1 MIKLCYPKGCY
12 GNYLGQC
19 LYYFT
24 NLNNNNLEDFSVDR
38 RGSSHAFFNNVKAHD
53 HIQLG
58 HSVSATDNSWP
69 NITISDTDFV
79 VQIVPLKEHWLDYY
93 NNHFFKHYQGNVI
106 ETISE
111 LFTVDEI
118 NYKLKTQ
125 WDYHDGFGANVPVW
139 ILREFFSFCI
149 GNVLHSTYTQTDINN
164 SITLTTQD
172 FFESFLDIFKNLCTR
187 LGLTLTVNNN
197 VLLQNNN
204 SFIAAQYYHNSQS
217 AVEQWIQCVIENKS
231 ALLSQ
236 LTFFNE
242 AYVQHRMRQLGY
254 EIQCNN
260 LDVFPTHSQ
269 DLTKLIYKI

>member
-24 NLNNNNLEDFSVDR
+24 NLNNNDLENFSLDS
-38 RGSSHAFFNNVKAHD
+38 RGSSHAFFDNVKAHNY
-53 HIQLG
+53 IQMG
-58 HSVSATDNSWP
+58 HRVSDTDNSWP
-69 NITISDTDFV
+69 NITISDTDV
-79 VQIVPLKEHWLDYY
+79 VVHVVPLKEHWLDYY

-125 WDYHDGFGANVPVW
+125 WDYHDEFSAAVPAW

-149 GNVLHSTYTQTDINN
+149 SDILHNTYTQTDISN

-172 FFESFLDIFKNLCTR
+172 FFESFLDIFKNLCTQ
-187 LGLTLTVNNN
+187 LGLTLTVDSN

-204 SFIAAQYYHNSQS
+204 SFIIAQCHHNSQS

-231 ALLSQ
+231 AVLSQ
-236 LTFFNE
+236 PTFFNE
-242 AYVQHRMRQLGY
+242 VYAQHLLRQLGH

-260 LDVFPTHSQ
+260 LNVFPVHSQ
-269 DLTKLIYKI
+269 ALTKLIYKI